1 MWPDLGSSDPWNGAP
16 CLLLVVTLR
25 STRAPSGR
33 APLIETGERCVGV
46 DGHLWIDGSGRGA
59 VDPPGGVSRLR
70 YTPPDKH
77 HVVGPYPDRDAT
89 RCPATMP
96 RHDPTSGG
104 SGIRTHGALA
114 STTVFETVRFGHSR
128 IPPRVT
134 LLAIPGTPRLALA
147 FERCT
152 QPLRRSV
159 KNEVSRAAHS
169 SASTPAVTGTSW
181 FSLGSTKRL
190 YREPTAPALGSAAP

>member
-1 MWPDLGSSDPWNGAP
+1 MWPDLGSSDPWNGAR

-46 DGHLWIDGSGRGA
+46 DGHLWIDRSGRGS
-59 VDPPGGVSRLR
+59 VDPP
-70 YTPPDKH
+70 
-77 HVVGPYPDRDAT
+77 
-89 RCPATMP
+89 
-96 RHDPTSGG
+96 SGG

>member
-1 MWPDLGSSDPWNGAP
+1 M
-16 CLLLVVTLR
+16 VTYGL
-25 STRAPSGR
+25 TA
-33 APLIETGERCVGV
+33 
-46 DGHLWIDGSGRGA
+46 
-59 VDPPGGVSRLR
+59 PGGVLSIRR
-70 YTPPDKH
+70 A
-77 HVVGPYPDRDAT
+77 GFRDCAT
-89 RCPATMP
+89 RPLTSTTWSARIPTGTQPGVRPRCLDTTQRAEGVGFEPTVPLRAQRFSRPSDSAT
-96 RHDPTSGG
+96 
-104 SGIRTHGALA
+104 LA
-114 STTVFETVRFGHSR
+114 SL
-128 IPPRVT
+128 RVT